1 LFVGR
6 KVSISRKACSRNI
19 ALQQLRLSP
28 EVTNQIQLIK
38 TPQNCLHKG
47 LTTYCKR
54 LIREVGFEVKKNR
67 SKKKKKKQS

>member
-1 LFVGR
+1 LAGKSPFQE
-6 KVSISRKACSRNI
+6 KLAAETLHYNNCDFPQK
-19 ALQQLRLSP
+19 LQIKINLS
-28 EVTNQIQLIK
+28 Q

-67 SKKKKKKQS
+67 SKKKKKQS